1 MKKALASALT
11 SYREFRAAK
20 ARNRPYRVIRNLAV
34 SLAAA
39 YLFLLCF
46 PQVLFA
52 HEVSY
57 KNFTVHSMEAMDH
70 NVYAVLDKVE
80 SSLATSAINNPTVK
94 PQVFLINSHRLYKLM
109 SLYLGGNSFGKA
121 FPMLPTNSIFINRSD
136 LANDLVCRS
145 APADNQ
151 RSLSGVIAHET
162 THLLIRKRFGYW
174 RNLTMPAW
182 KKEGYSEYVAGAST
196 LDYET
201 GVQRWKAN
209 PKDGSGYQYFKYHM
223 LVKHLLEHEKI
234 TVEDLFTRDHELPA
248 LEAKV
253 LGSL

>member
-121 FPMLPTNSIFINRSD
+121 FPMLPTKSIFINRSD
-136 LANDLVCRS
+136 LANDLVFRS
-145 APADNQ
+145 APADKPEKLE
-151 RSLSGVIAHET
+151 RSNRSRNYTPAHQKE
-162 THLLIRKRFGYW
+162 IRVLEKS
-174 RNLTMPAW
+174 NH
-182 KKEGYSEYVAGAST
+182 AG
-196 LDYET
+196 LEER
-201 GVQRWKAN
+201 GVQRIR
-209 PKDGSGYQYFKYHM
+209 G
-223 LVKHLLEHEKI
+223 
-234 TVEDLFTRDHELPA
+234 
-248 LEAKV
+248 
-253 LGSL
+253 